1 ELPQHSLERPGLSLR
16 RIVVAG
22 VAVRLSHSDQVRCV
36 AGEAIS
42 KVHDDAVPRVT
53 RQGEAVQ
60 EDYRRSASVP
70 SPVNGGFS
78 DLGDSFDANACIA
91 VGLVRQGS
99 VSHAAFPGQ
108 RSRWRFKAT
117 AGDELTMSRHPPPST
132 LRQSID
138 YSSRDRAAPPSPAEA
153 GCCDAGIR

>member
-1 ELPQHSLERPGLSLR
+1 YPGRTMKRNLGVGQDEARHPGLVDQGELASNPAPCVIPDQCIRIDAELPQHSLERPGLSLR

-60 EDYRRSASVP
+60 EDYRKSASVP

-91 VGLVRQGS
+91 
-99 VSHAAFPGQ
+99 
-108 RSRWRFKAT
+108 
-117 AGDELTMSRHPPPST
+117 
-132 LRQSID
+132 
-138 YSSRDRAAPPSPAEA
+138 
-153 GCCDAGIR
+153 